1 MVMAAAPLQN
11 LCYDGL
17 LQVTSGG
24 NISLP
29 VPSNQVIYAHFEHV
43 DATPAEQ
50 GQAGVS
56 VSELQILDAL
66 VERLIVQR
74 RVAAEAAD
82 MAVQKRQETLLRAA
96 ELFSQK
102 QVDETKQRGESLPYT
117 SVEVQGPELFDLRA

>member
-1 MVMAAAPLQN
+1 
-11 LCYDGL
+11 
-17 LQVTSGG
+17 
-24 NISLP
+24 
-29 VPSNQVIYAHFEHV
+29 
-43 DATPAEQ
+43 EQ

-102 QVDETKQRGESLPYT
+102 QVDETKRRGESLPYT

>member
-66 VERLIVQR
+66 VERLIVQ
-74 RVAAEAAD
+74 
-82 MAVQKRQETLLRAA
+82 
-96 ELFSQK
+96 
-102 QVDETKQRGESLPYT
+102 
-117 SVEVQGPELFDLRA
+117 